1 MHFRFARYIIYD
13 VGAEFSYNGER
24 DSMNGYKTKVDL
36 VYEML
41 MEKISHGDYQDGER
55 LVISQISKENKVSDI
70 PVREAI
76 RRLESEGYVS
86 VIANQ
91 GAVIRSFSQERIT
104 EIFQIK
110 AVLEGYAARLSIDYL
125 TQSDIDDLCSLND
138 KLRKALQA
146 KEEQEYSKLNMEF
159 HLRMYRDMPYR
170 ELYNMI
176 QELWKKYSITK
187 TVFSITPSRMQQSID
202 EHEQIIDLIVHKEHD
217 ELERLMRIH
226 KMKAGYSLI
235 QGMQQKA
242 KSNG

>member
-1 MHFRFARYIIYD
+1 
-13 VGAEFSYNGER
+13 
-24 DSMNGYKTKVDL
+24 MNGYKTKVDL

-41 MEKISHGDYQDGER
+41 MEKISRGDYRDGER

-125 TQSDIDDLCSLND
+125 TQRDLDDLRALND
-138 KLRKALQA
+138 KLRKALRDG
-146 KEEQEYSKLNMEF
+146 EEQEYSKLNMEF

-170 ELYNMI
+170 ELYGMI

-202 EHEQIIDLIVHKEHD
+202 EHEEIIDLIVRKEHD
-217 ELERLMRIH
+217 ELERLMRLH
-226 KMKAGYSLI
+226 KMRAGYSLI
-235 QGMQQKA
+235 QGMQQKV

>member
-1 MHFRFARYIIYD
+1 MK
-13 VGAEFSYNGER
+13 
-24 DSMNGYKTKVDL
+24 GYKTKVDL

-41 MEKISHGDYQDGER
+41 MGKIAHGDYQDGER
-55 LVISQISKENKVSDI
+55 LVISQISKENNVSDI

-125 TQSDIDDLCSLND
+125 TPGDIDDLRALND
-138 KLRKALQA
+138 KLRKALQDGA
-146 KEEQEYSKLNMEF
+146 EQEYSKLNMEF

-170 ELYNMI
+170 ELYGMI

-187 TVFSITPSRMQQSID
+187 TVFSMTPSRMQQSID
-202 EHEQIIDLIVHKEHD
+202 EHEEIIELIVHKKYD

-226 KMKAGYSLI
+226 KMRAGESLI

-242 KSNG
+242 RANGQGL

>member
-1 MHFRFARYIIYD
+1 MD
-13 VGAEFSYNGER
+13 
-24 DSMNGYKTKVDL
+24 GYKTKVDL

-41 MEKISHGDYQDGER
+41 IKKISRGDYQDGER

-104 EIFQIK
+104 EVFQIK

-125 TQSDIDDLCSLND
+125 SSDDIDDLRALND
-138 KLRKALQA
+138 KLRKALQDGA
-146 KEEQEYSKLNMEF
+146 EQDYSKLNMEF

-170 ELYNMI
+170 ELYGMI

-187 TVFSITPSRMQQSID
+187 TVFSMTPSRMQQSID
-202 EHEQIIDLIVHKEHD
+202 EHEEIIDLIVHKKYD
-217 ELERLMRIH
+217 ELERLMRTH
-226 KMKAGYSLI
+226 KMRAGESLI

-242 KSNG
+242 RLNG

>member
-1 MHFRFARYIIYD
+1 
-13 VGAEFSYNGER
+13 
-24 DSMNGYKTKVDL
+24 
-36 VYEML
+36 ML
-41 MEKISHGDYQDGER
+41 IKKISRGDYQDGER

-104 EIFQIK
+104 EVFQIK

-125 TQSDIDDLCSLND
+125 SSDDIDDLRALND
-138 KLRKALQA
+138 KLRKALQDGA
-146 KEEQEYSKLNMEF
+146 EQDYSKLNMEF

-170 ELYNMI
+170 ELYGMI

-187 TVFSITPSRMQQSID
+187 TVFSMTPSRMQQSID
-202 EHEQIIDLIVHKEHD
+202 EHEEIIDLIVHKKYD
-217 ELERLMRIH
+217 ELERLMRTH
-226 KMKAGYSLI
+226 KMRAGESLI

-242 KSNG
+242 RLNG